1 MKIDNYS
8 VTFTDE
14 NENKTPP
21 SEYKNYADRIQ
32 SESMGFRNLTV
43 KRDVT
48 DKQIEILQKMY
59 PNCTVVKED

>member
-1 MKIDNYS
+1 MKIDNYN
-8 VTFTDE
+8 VIFIDE
-14 NENKTPP
+14 NGIKTPP

-43 KRDVT
+43 KKDTT
-48 DKQIEILQKMY
+48 DKQIEILKKMY

>member
-1 MKIDNYS
+1 MEIDNYS

-14 NENKTPP
+14 NGNKTPP
-21 SEYKNYADRIQ
+21 SEYKNYADRIN